1 MKADYPLGFIASV
14 VNELRKGSE
23 RGDVSFI
30 IPLTLFEITK
40 TFISIEIPNSK
51 LFFLKI
57 SQIHK
62 QELSRS

>member
-14 VNELRKGSE
+14 VNELRKGNE
-23 RGDVSFI
+23 HGDVSFI

-51 LFFLKI
+51 LFF
-57 SQIHK
+57 
-62 QELSRS
+62 